1 GEGTATTGG
10 EVDGRAP
17 QEDAGKVGGEEGVV
31 VRLSRN
37 MFIALKAAVE
47 QSLLI
52 RYNNSTALFHW
63 ADGLCRDVWQQWV
76 SYVHHR
82 HCVNA
87 LQHRADEFLRSALM
101 RSYLRKY
108 RDRVVSRKIGR
119 GAVRRLLATI
129 EVRLRRRYLSRWVAC
144 CNRQQYLRASVD
156 AAAERRY
163 RRGCRTTGGQGA
175 VLSIEVGDVWYGNC
189 DGELEEKATGWNTRY
204 IRDWFRDVM
213 LVLTYQSS
221 MAPIGGAWDWE
232 SSTLLLE
239 TLAVLV
245 LYRWKRFIRG
255 KNRIKDTITT
265 VEGDRGGVVLR
276 SEREKEIWTR
286 LEEIRAEISRI
297 KTQNAA
303 GGRHEESIEMISRQ
317 EEEIIRLRKEVAM
330 LRRREDHRWSEDASV
345 DDDDDDDEEEGHS
358 LSHYRVVDAASG
370 GLHSY
375 RHRIVWLL
383 GLLLLQSLS
392 SFVLSSYSTLLTTHP
407 VIVYFLTMLV
417 GAGGNAG
424 SQSAV
429 LVFFSPSL
437 IQTIGFPFVLHLLLS
452 HQSDLVEFR
461 SVVREV
467 GIALGMAALLG
478 VASAV
483 RTLVIPI
490 NDGEQ
495 VTWIESMAI
504 SFSMVIIVLTSVL
517 LGTLLPLLLQRFG
530 CDPAHAGAAIQV
542 SQK

>member
-1 GEGTATTGG
+1 
-10 EVDGRAP
+10 
-17 QEDAGKVGGEEGVV
+17 
-31 VRLSRN
+31 
-37 MFIALKAAVE
+37 M
-47 QSLLI
+47 
-52 RYNNSTALFHW
+52 
-63 ADGLCRDVWQQWV
+63 
-76 SYVHHR
+76 
-82 HCVNA
+82 
-87 LQHRADEFLRSALM
+87 
-101 RSYLRKY
+101 
-108 RDRVVSRKIGR
+108 
-119 GAVRRLLATI
+119 
-129 EVRLRRRYLSRWVAC
+129 
-144 CNRQQYLRASVD
+144 AS
-156 AAAERRY
+156 
-163 RRGCRTTGGQGA
+163 
-175 VLSIEVGDVWYGNC
+175 
-189 DGELEEKATGWNTRY
+189 
-204 IRDWFRDVM
+204 
-213 LVLTYQSS
+213 
-221 MAPIGGAWDWE
+221 
-232 SSTLLLE
+232 
-239 TLAVLV
+239 
-245 LYRWKRFIRG
+245 
-255 KNRIKDTITT
+255 
-265 VEGDRGGVVLR
+265 
-276 SEREKEIWTR
+276 
-286 LEEIRAEISRI
+286 
-297 KTQNAA
+297 
-303 GGRHEESIEMISRQ
+303 RHEESIEMISRQ

-429 LVFFSPSL
+429 LVVRRIALGLQGTSS
-437 IQTIGFPFVLHLLLS
+437 IV
-452 HQSDLVEFR
+452 R

-542 SQK
+542 VMDVLGALLTCSICNALLSNGQMRTHPGAPP

>member
-1 GEGTATTGG
+1 
-10 EVDGRAP
+10 
-17 QEDAGKVGGEEGVV
+17 
-31 VRLSRN
+31 

-87 LQHRADEFLRSALM
+87 LQHRADEFLRFTLV
-101 RSYLRKY
+101 RSYLRRY
-108 RDRVVSRKIGR
+108 RDGVVCRKIGR

-144 CNRQQYLRASVD
+144 CNRQQYLSAALA
-156 AAAERRY
+156 AAAERRH
-163 RRGCRTTGGQGA
+163 RRLRHRCLLAWRGRGA

-189 DGELEEKATGWNTRY
+189 DGELEEKATGKTIGGR
-204 IRDWFRDVM
+204 RM
-213 LVLTYQSS
+213 LRS
-221 MAPIGGAWDWE
+221 MAKAMTRKGDIPSATIE
-232 SSTLLLE
+232 SVGTQLTAGRLVRV
-239 TLAVLV
+239 AV
-245 LYRWKRFIRG
+245 
-255 KNRIKDTITT
+255 
-265 VEGDRGGVVLR
+265 
-276 SEREKEIWTR
+276 
-286 LEEIRAEISRI
+286 
-297 KTQNAA
+297 
-303 GGRHEESIEMISRQ
+303 RQ
-317 EEEIIRLRKEVAM
+317 GFY
-330 LRRREDHRWSEDASV
+330 SF
-345 DDDDDDDEEEGHS
+345 HS
-358 LSHYRVVDAASG
+358 DVVDAAGG

-429 LVFFSPSL
+429 LVVRRIALGLQGTSS
-437 IQTIGFPFVLHLLLS
+437 IVK
-452 HQSDLVEFR
+452 
-461 SVVREV
+461 SVAREV

-483 RTLVIPI
+483 RTLVIPV

-495 VTWIESMAI
+495 VTWIESIAI